1 MHNTNRQIYITLY
14 IKRLILIQYSYTTQ
28 CARYPVAVS
37 ATVARADATGNVAA
51 VYELVLFI
59 KILYLVL
66 TCAVCAV
73 YAVSTCAVDVCC

>member
-1 MHNTNRQIYITLY
+1 MP
-14 IKRLILIQYSYTTQ
+14 RL
-28 CARYPVAVS
+28 
-37 ATVARADATGNVAA
+37 TVRADATGNVAA
-51 VYELVLFI
+51 VYELLLFI

>member
-1 MHNTNRQIYITLY
+1 M
-14 IKRLILIQYSYTTQ
+14 
-28 CARYPVAVS
+28 CAHGAVDAVAVS
-37 ATVARADATGNVAA
+37 ATVVRADATGNVAA

>member
-1 MHNTNRQIYITLY
+1 M
-14 IKRLILIQYSYTTQ
+14 
-28 CARYPVAVS
+28 S
-37 ATVARADATGNVAA
+37 ATVVRADATGTVAA

-66 TCAVCAV
+66 TCAVCVCAV